1 VGLAEWKTLLRRCG
15 AALRYAM
22 LRPLNGLLIAAI
34 ALFATQPYYS
44 LENRKA
50 APADPVSIKLNESRE
65 SPLDLE
71 VGGELTGLARG
82 STRYISRE
90 ALLALPQTTFKVS
103 DDSNFKGGAGVSGV
117 SLEELARAL
126 SSSPLNVLVVAICND
141 QYRANYSKEYVA
153 AHAPLLVLKINGQ
166 PPEGWPKDSEGHGW
180 DMGPY
185 LISHAK
191 FTPSFKIFSNAE
203 EAQIPW
209 GVVRLEFRNEEKV
222 FGAIA
227 PRGPHASDEIV
238 KAGFT
243 IARQN
248 CFRCHNMGEEGG
260 TKAGRPWPVLSAWA
274 EASPESFAGY
284 VRNPKAKNPHAQMP
298 GNPEYDGETIRALT
312 AYFRTFSAGAKGEKP

>member
-1 VGLAEWKTLLRRCG
+1 
-15 AALRYAM
+15 M
-22 LRPLNGLLIAAI
+22 LRPLNGLILAAA
-34 ALFATQPYYS
+34 ALLSSYPCLS
-44 LENRKA
+44 LVNRKA
-50 APADPVSIKLNESRE
+50 AHADSVSIKLNESRE

-71 VGGELTGLARG
+71 VGGELAGLAQG
-82 STRYISRE
+82 STRYLSRE
-90 ALLALPQTTFKVS
+90 ALLALPQATFRVS
-103 DDSNFKGGAGVSGV
+103 DDNNFKGEAEVSGV
-117 SLEELARAL
+117 LLEELKRAL
-126 SSSPLNVLVVAICND
+126 SSSPANVLVVAICND
-141 QYRANYSKEYVA
+141 QYRTNYSKEYVA
-153 AHAPLLVLKINGQ
+153 AHHPLLVLRINGQ

-227 PRGPHASDEIV
+227 PRGPHASDETV

-284 VRNPKAKNPHAQMP
+284 VRNPKAKNPQAQMP
-298 GNPEYDGETIRALT
+298 GNPEYDGETMRALI